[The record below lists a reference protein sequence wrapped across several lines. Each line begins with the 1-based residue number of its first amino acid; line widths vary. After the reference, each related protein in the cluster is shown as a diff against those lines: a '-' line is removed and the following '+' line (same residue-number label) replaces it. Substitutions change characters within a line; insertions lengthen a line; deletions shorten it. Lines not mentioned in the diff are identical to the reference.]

1 VVVKPEALVSWH
13 QRGFQHFWRCKSRVG
28 RTKLPK
34 DLRLLIVELVRENPT
49 WGEARIAAELAL
61 KLGIRVSPRTVRAYW
76 PRALRPD
83 RTRPQRWTTFVRNH
97 AKAMVACDFA
107 VAVTLHFRFFVFS

>member
-1 VVVKPEALVSWH
+1 
-13 QRGFQHFWRCKSRVG
+13 
-28 RTKLPK
+28 
-34 DLRLLIVELVRENPT
+34 LRLLIGEMMHENPT

-76 PRALRPD
+76 PRELRPN
-83 RTRPQRWTTFVRNH
+83 RTRTQRWMTFVRNH